1 MLTKIIDHSR
11 QPDLDHHCRDCGAT
25 IDGPLVHLV
34 CVWESLVMSRWTSG
48 WVPILAGVVLVV
60 IYSGIMIATE
70 GSASWAWLLLVAGVA
85 LLVFSGRPT
94 GQQGDE

>member
-1 MLTKIIDHSR
+1 M
-11 QPDLDHHCRDCGAT
+11 
-25 IDGPLVHLV
+25 
-34 CVWESLVMSRWTSG
+34 
-48 WVPILAGVVLVV
+48 AGVVLVV